1 MTITLSNY
9 IDNASLQI
17 GDTAWFIPGY
27 SLSSINGQSTSFGVT
42 PQLIGEVREK
52 TTNTIT
58 IYNPASYPEAGA
70 YIMFS
75 KPNSV
80 NKSGLKGYYANV
92 RLEHFGPDR
101 AELFSVGSE
110 VIESSK

>member
-27 SLSSINGQSTSFGVT
+27 SLRNINGQSTSFGVT
-42 PQLIGEVREK
+42 PQLIGQIREK
-52 TTNTIT
+52 TVNTIT
-58 IYNPASYPEAGA
+58 IYEPVAQPEPGA

-80 NKSGLKGYYANV
+80 NKSGLKGYYASV
-92 RLEHFGPDR
+92 TMEHYGSER

>member
-1 MTITLSNY
+1 MTITLNNY

-27 SLSSINGQSTSFGVT
+27 SLSNINGQSTSFGVT
-42 PQLIGEVREK
+42 PQLIGQIREK
-52 TTNTIT
+52 TPNTIT
-58 IYNPASYPEAGA
+58 IYEPVAQPEPGA

-75 KPNSV
+75 KANQV
-80 NKSGLKGYYANV
+80 NKSGLKGYYASV
-92 RLEHFGPDR
+92 TMQHLGTER
-101 AELFSVGSE
+101 AELFSISSE